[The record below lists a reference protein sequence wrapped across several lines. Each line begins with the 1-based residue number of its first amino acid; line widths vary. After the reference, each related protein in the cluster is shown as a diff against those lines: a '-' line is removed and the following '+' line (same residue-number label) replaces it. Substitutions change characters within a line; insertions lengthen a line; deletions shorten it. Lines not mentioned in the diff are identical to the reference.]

1 MRLDLAFFVF
11 CCKSFLG
18 DDESEASY
26 YTLLGVERDASLE
39 DIKKAYK
46 RKSLQMHRE
55 YHASYGIGSC

>member
-18 DDESEASY
+18 DDESEKSY
-26 YTLLGVERDASLE
+26 YALLGVERDASAE

-55 YHASYGIGSC
+55 